1 MMFIVIENTPGYL
14 PESEPV
20 EFETLREAQEYAY
33 EVEAQL
39 VDLGYR
45 VMGDRTDPRTAR
57 QSYLYAH
64 PQLSLT
70 AVEIVEVSD
79 AR

>member
-1 MMFIVIENTPGYL
+1 MYTVIENTPGYL

-45 VMGDRTDPRTAR
+45 AMGDRRDPRTGH
-57 QSYLYAH
+57 QYDLYAH
-64 PQLSLT
+64 PDLSLV
-70 AVEIVEVSD
+70 AVEILEETP
-79 AR
+79 